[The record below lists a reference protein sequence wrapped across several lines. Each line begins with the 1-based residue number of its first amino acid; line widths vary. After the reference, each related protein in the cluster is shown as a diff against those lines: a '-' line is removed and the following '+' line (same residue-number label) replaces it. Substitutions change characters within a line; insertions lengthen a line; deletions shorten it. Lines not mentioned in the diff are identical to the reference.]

1 ERNVIDLDLI
11 ESLKVFQKW
20 DYTKP
25 VHFSQDKKPTL
36 STFHR
41 IKYSNFTFFVLAA
54 VNKSPTF
61 W

>member
-1 ERNVIDLDLI
+1 MIDLDLI

-41 IKYSNFTFFVLAA
+41 IKYSNFTFFCSSSGQQIPNYLVM
-54 VNKSPTF
+54 
-61 W
+61 